1 MNKRHKKESD
11 KQESH
16 HVQQFRSKAKALK
29 TQQVE
34 LARVVCCAG
43 GITCVLYMHMYMYM
57 YVYICVYDIVYNII
71 W

>member
-43 GITCVLYMHMYMYM
+43 DITCVIHAHVHVHVRVHMC
-57 YVYICVYDIVYNII
+57 I
-71 W
+71 